1 MQVHSLEFEDFYEDN
16 YTLIAIHTPLE
27 DFKLAYLLNRN
38 LNTHF
43 SLASFKLDV
52 ERREN
57 NASFPIYNYA
67 NEKYD
72 NDWYLIAN
80 CFKEEQTNENDTL
93 AFPTEMMTY
102 LVPEEK
108 RVDYFIKIVGEQDKQ
123 LIKKTLDRIKT
134 INQIAASYTININ
147 TLKSKEFLIF

>member
-16 YTLIAIHTPLE
+16 YNLIAIHTPLE

-52 ERREN
+52 EIRES
-57 NASFPIYNYA
+57 NALFPIYNYA
-67 NEKYD
+67 NEKYG

-102 LVPEEK
+102 LVPEKK
-108 RVDYFIKIVGEQDKQ
+108 RVDYFIKIIGEQDEQ
-123 LIKKTLDRIKT
+123 LVKKTLDRIKT
-134 INQIAASYTININ
+134 INQIAASYTIKIN

>member
-1 MQVHSLEFEDFYEDN
+1 MCIRDS
-16 YTLIAIHTPLE
+16 
-27 DFKLAYLLNRN
+27 
-38 LNTHF
+38 
-43 SLASFKLDV
+43 
-52 ERREN
+52 
-57 NASFPIYNYA
+57 NYA

-108 RVDYFIKIVGEQDKQ
+108 RVDYFIKIVGEQDEQ

-134 INQIAASYTININ
+134 INQIAASYMININ